1 MNRITGWLTATVAGV
16 LLVAGQCLAQGAP
29 AAPAKRL
36 PDNELVAA
44 LKAHVKE
51 KAAAGEFSGVV
62 LLAKDGKPLFR
73 QAYGMAELSF
83 QVPNRPD
90 TKFNIGSIS
99 KLFTNLALHQLVEEG
114 KLSLDDTVGR
124 HLPDYPSA
132 EVREKVTIR
141 QLMEHRSGLGDIF
154 TLKFREGAKEGI
166 RKVRDFFPLFVEDPL
181 EFEPGTDEQYSNAGY
196 IVLGAI
202 LEAVTGRDYYE
213 LIQERVFQPAGMT
226 DTGSWERDL
235 PILNR
240 AVGYTRQAPLDSE
253 VAGGLRSTQFLDF
266 YKGSPAGGAFST
278 VEDLLRLDTALR
290 NGTLFK
296 DGRKMNGFGVAGG
309 VPGANAALEQLP
321 GGYTLVVLANYD
333 PPSAVEIGGKV
344 REWLGLGGDRKG
356 MKKVVQ

>member
-1 MNRITGWLTATVAGV
+1 MSRITGWITAAAVGG
-16 LLVAGQCLAQGAP
+16 LLVAGRCLAQEAP
-29 AAPAKRL
+29 ATPAKRL
-36 PDNELVAA
+36 SDSELVAA
-44 LKAHVKE
+44 LEAHVKE
-51 KAAAGEFSGVV
+51 RVAADEFSGVV
-62 LLAKDGKPLFR
+62 LLAKNGKPLFR

-99 KLFTNLALHQLVEEG
+99 KLFTRLVIDQLAEQG
-114 KLSLDDTVGR
+114 KLALDDTVGK

-141 QLMEHRSGLGDIF
+141 HLLEHRSGLGDIF
-154 TLKFREGAKEGI
+154 TPKFRQGAKEGI
-166 RKVRDFFPLFVEDPL
+166 RAVRDFLPLFVDDPL

-202 LEAVTGRDYYE
+202 LEAVTGKDYYD
-213 LIQERVFQPAGMT
+213 IVRERVFEPAGMT
-226 DTGSWERDL
+226 NTGSWERDL
-235 PILNR
+235 PIANR
-240 AVGYTRQAPLDSE
+240 AVGYTRRMPLGSE

-278 VEDLLRLDTALR
+278 VDDLLRLDASLR
-290 NGTLFK
+290 SGKLFK
-296 DGRKMNGFGVAGG
+296 DGRKTGGFALAGG

-333 PPSAVEIGGKV
+333 PPAAVEIGGKV
-344 REWLGLGGDRKG
+344 REWLGLGGERKG
-356 MKKVVQ
+356 MKRVIQ

>member
-1 MNRITGWLTATVAGV
+1 MNRITGWLTAAVVGG
-16 LLVAGQCLAQGAP
+16 LLVTGQCLAQE
-29 AAPAKRL
+29 APAKRL

-51 KAAAGEFSGVV
+51 RAAAGEFSGVV

-99 KLFTNLALHQLVEEG
+99 KLFTNLAIHQLVEEG
-114 KLSLDDTVGR
+114 KLSLDDTVGK

-132 EVREKVTIR
+132 EVREKVTLR
-141 QLMEHRSGLGDIF
+141 HLMEHRSGLGDIF
-154 TLKFREGAKEGI
+154 TPRFREGAKEGI

-181 EFEPGTDEQYSNAGY
+181 EFDPGTDERYSNAGY

-202 LEAVTGRDYYE
+202 LEAATGRDYYE

-235 PILNR
+235 PIPNR
-240 AVGYTRQAPLDSE
+240 AVGYTRRMPLDSE
-253 VAGGLRSTQFLDF
+253 IAGGLRSTQFLDF

-278 VEDLLRLDTALR
+278 VDDLLRLDTALR
-290 NGTLFK
+290 SGTLFK